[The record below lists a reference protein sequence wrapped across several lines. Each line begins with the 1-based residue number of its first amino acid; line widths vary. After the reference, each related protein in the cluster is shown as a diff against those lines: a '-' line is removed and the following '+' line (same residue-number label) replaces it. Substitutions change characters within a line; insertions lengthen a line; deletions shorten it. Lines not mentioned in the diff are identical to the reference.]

1 MKFPRRAFLYL
12 AAGAGAL
19 PILSRNARAQIYPS
33 RPITLIVPFAA
44 GGPTDTIA
52 RIVTEGM
59 RASLGQ
65 PIIIE
70 NVGGADGSIAVGR
83 AVRAAPDGY
92 TISIGNVATHV
103 LNGAAYS
110 LSYDLLKDFEGIAL
124 LTGAPAFID
133 AKISLPAKDLKE
145 LIAWLKANPEKASA
159 GVFATWSR
167 LFGAYF
173 QSSTGT
179 HIQFVPYRGAAPA
192 MQDLIAGQI
201 DLMFDQAG
209 NTLAQLRNGKIKA
222 FAVAAKR
229 RLALAPDIPTMDEA
243 GVPGFYLSV
252 WHGMWAPRG
261 TPKDIIAKLNFAIVT
276 ALANP
281 TLQRK
286 LMDLGQEIPPRD
298 QQTRRR
304 SAHIRKRRPRS
315 GGRSSR
321 RLTSRESDPNSFCE
335 FQTQARESPER
346 PGVGLA
352 AARDLPRLMTA
363 PGRCC

>member
-1 MKFPRRAFLYL
+1 MIRRRILVLTL
-12 AAGAGAL
+12 ATLAVE
-19 PILSRNARAQIYPS
+19 LSSSGVSNAQTYPV

-52 RIVTEGM
+52 RIVSEGM

-83 AVRAAPDGY
+83 AARAAPDGY

-103 LNGAAYS
+103 LNAAAYS
-110 LSYDLLKDFEGIAL
+110 LPYDLLNDLEPISR
-124 LTGAPAFID
+124 LTDAPAFID
-133 AKISLPAKDLKE
+133 TKLSLPAKDLKD
-145 LIAWLKANPEKASA
+145 LIAWLKANPNKASA

-209 NTLAQLRNGKIKA
+209 NTLAQLRNNKIKA
-222 FAVAAKR
+222 IAVAASK

-243 GVPGFYLSV
+243 GVPGFTLSV
-252 WHGMWAPRG
+252 WHGMWAPKG
-261 TPKDIIAKLNFAIVT
+261 TPKDTIAKLNAAIVT
-276 ALANP
+276 ALANSN
-281 TLQRK
+281 LQQK
-286 LMDLGQEIPPRD
+286 LIDLGQEIPPRD
-298 QQTRRR
+298 QQTPEAL
-304 SAHIRKRRPRS
+304 SAYQKAEAEKWWPIIR
-315 GGRSSR
+315 
-321 RLTSRESDPNSFCE
+321 
-335 FQTQARESPER
+335 
-346 PGVGLA
+346 A
-352 AARDLPRLMTA
+352 ANIK
-363 PGRCC
+363 GE

>member
-1 MKFPRRAFLYL
+1 
-12 AAGAGAL
+12 
-19 PILSRNARAQIYPS
+19 
-33 RPITLIVPFAA
+33 VPFVA

-52 RIVTEGM
+52 RIVAEGM
-59 RASLGQ
+59 RTSLGQ

-83 AVRAAPDGY
+83 AARAPPDGY
-92 TISIGNVATHV
+92 TLSIGNVATHV

-110 LSYDLLKDFEGIAL
+110 LSYDLLNDFEAISL

-133 AKISLPAKDLKE
+133 AKKALPAKDLKE

-192 MQDLIAGQI
+192 MQDLVAGQI
-201 DLMFDQAG
+201 DLMFDQAA
-209 NTLAQLRNGKIKA
+209 NTLPQLRNGNIKA
-222 FAVAAKR
+222 YAVAARK
-229 RLALAPDIPTMDEA
+229 RLAVAPDIPTMDEA

-252 WHGMWAPRG
+252 WHGMWAPKG
-261 TPKDIIAKLNFAIVT
+261 TSKDVIAKLNSAIVA

-281 TLQRK
+281 AVQQK
-286 LMDLGQEIPPRD
+286 LSDLGQEIPSRD
-298 QQTRRR
+298 QQTPEAL
-304 SAHIRKRRPRS
+304 SAYQRAEAEKWWPIIKAANIR
-315 GGRSSR
+315 G
-321 RLTSRESDPNSFCE
+321 D
-335 FQTQARESPER
+335 
-346 PGVGLA
+346 
-352 AARDLPRLMTA
+352 
-363 PGRCC
+363 